1 MSSIDL
7 YHLIERI
14 ANLLRNENRK
24 TAGSF
29 GLQPVHIEA
38 LSYLSRC
45 NRYSDTPA
53 AVTEFLGVT
62 KGTVSQS
69 LLVLEKKGLIEKNR
83 DLFDK
88 RIQHLRVTEE
98 GHKVLGEMVP
108 PPLFHDALQMVQSN
122 TGHDMSED
130 LKALL
135 KCIQVSHGSRSFGV
149 CYTCVHFNR
158 HHGDVNH
165 QCGLTR
171 EPLTEQDSRKVC
183 REHQL
188 QA

>member
-1 MSSIDL
+1 MSSDDL
-7 YHLIERI
+7 YHLIERLS
-14 ANLLRNENRK
+14 NLLRNENRK
-24 TAGSF
+24 TAVSF

-53 AVTEFLGVT
+53 AVTEYLGST

-69 LLVLEKKGLIEKNR
+69 LLVLEKKGLIEKTR
-83 DLFDK
+83 DLRDK
-88 RIQHLRVTEE
+88 RIQHLCVTAV
-98 GHKVLGEMVP
+98 GHEVLNTMVP
-108 PPLFHDALQMVQSN
+108 PPLFHEALKIVQDK
-122 TGHDMSED
+122 TDHDLSED

-149 CYTCVHFNR
+149 CYTCIHFNS
-158 HHGDVNH
+158 HDGDGNY

-171 EPLTEQDSRKVC
+171 EPLSEKDSRQIC
-183 REHQL
+183 REHEL
-188 QA
+188 RA

>member
-1 MSSIDL
+1 MSSTDL

-24 TAGSF
+24 TAVSF

-53 AVTEFLGVT
+53 AVTEFLGAT

-69 LLVLEKKGLIEKNR
+69 LQVLEKKGLIEKTR
-83 DLFDK
+83 DLRDK
-88 RIQHLRVTEE
+88 RIQHLRITD
-98 GHKVLGEMVP
+98 GGKNVLSTMVP
-108 PPLFHDALQMVQSN
+108 PPLFHEALLMVQDKTDHNLS
-122 TGHDMSED
+122 DD
-130 LKALL
+130 LTVLL
-135 KCIQVSHGSRSFGV
+135 KSLQVSHGSRSFGA
-149 CYTCVHFNR
+149 CYSCAFFNS
-158 HHGDVNH
+158 HEGLH

-171 EPLTEQDSRKVC
+171 EPLSEEDSRQIC
-183 REHQL
+183 REHEV